1 MSMDLR
7 RLYNMAFGFLKKV
20 FNKNVWKK
28 IGQISLVVA
37 DVMPF
42 AEIAVSMIGISTG
55 KDLHKISDVI
65 RMLNADPEELT
76 FDPTKKY
83 TKSEMQGI
91 LMGAARLAV
100 RGEIKKAINQ
110 TAGAGILLGGQKF
123 KDESEIPD
131 RVINDAVTS
140 AYNLLREKLEGLE

>member
-1 MSMDLR
+1 M
-7 RLYNMAFGFLKKV
+7 KKV
-20 FNKNVWKK
+20 FNKKVWKTVLK
-28 IGQISLVVA
+28 ISVAVA
-37 DVMPF
+37 DIMPF
-42 AEIAVSMIGISTG
+42 AELAVNIVGVSTG
-55 KDLHKISDVI
+55 KDLRKISDVI
-65 RMLNADPEELT
+65 SMLNADPEELA
-76 FDPTKKY
+76 FDPTRKY

-110 TAGAGILLGGQKF
+110 SAGAGILIGGQRI

-140 AYNLLREKLEGLE
+140 AYNLLKEQVNILPTE

>member
-1 MSMDLR
+1 M
-7 RLYNMAFGFLKKV
+7 FGFMKKV
-20 FNKNVWKK
+20 FNKKVWKTVLK
-28 IGQISLVVA
+28 ISVAVA
-37 DVMPF
+37 DIMPF
-42 AEIAVSMIGISTG
+42 AELAVNIVGVSTG
-55 KDLHKISDVI
+55 KDLRKISDVI
-65 RMLNADPEELT
+65 SMLNADPEELA
-76 FDPTKKY
+76 FDPTRKY

-110 TAGAGILLGGQKF
+110 SAGAGILIGGQRI

-140 AYNLLREKLEGLE
+140 AYNLLKEQVNILPTE